1 MAKSIL
7 GKCGAANQSR
17 LPTENLPMLRA
28 VWEQVDV
35 DGDNSLARPEVR
47 RPGMPAL
54 PLPLP
59 LPLPLLL
66 ASSFVVPAAA
76 ILSCATS
83 PSSDHL
89 VRFAR
94 LRF

>member
-54 PLPLP
+54 PLPL
-59 LPLPLLL
+59 LL